1 MSPCKMER
9 ILSIAVLGVGLLLV
23 AVAAIEDENGATS
36 SSRNQF
42 YDGSTNRETPNQKAP
57 ATSSRRP
64 TNYFHAFR
72 KQQEG
77 TESRQSNNLNLGPY
91 RQQTP
96 YKEPVQ
102 VAPPSYRPVY
112 GAEKSRPNYSAAPAA
127 KPVAVY
133 HKNEPKYS
141 QYQDDVKIEY
151 DVTYSEYCPKLGGL
165 ESECRPT
172 TECAVW
178 YDLVLQYLP
187 ETACKLPSG
196 DPGSCCPEIPYNGQ
210 LKKITSIHINW
221 FNYIFDYLILRSRR
235 II

>member
-9 ILSIAVLGVGLLLV
+9 ILSIAVLSVLLV

-36 SSRNQF
+36 SSGNQ
-42 YDGSTNRETPNQKAP
+42 YYGGSNNRETL
-57 ATSSRRP
+57 
-64 TNYFHAFR
+64 R

-77 TESRQSNNLNLGPY
+77 TESRQSNTLNLGPY

-96 YKEPVQ
+96 YKEPVH

-112 GAEKSRPNYSAAPAA
+112 ATEKSKPNYSAAPSA

-133 HKNEPKYS
+133 QKNEPKYS
-141 QYQDDVKIEY
+141 QYSQYEDEAKTEY
-151 DVTYSEYCPKLGGL
+151 DVTYSKYCCPKLGGL

-172 TECAVW
+172 TECSVW

-196 DPGSCCPEIPYNGQ
+196 HPGACCPEIPYNGQ
-210 LKKITSIHINW
+210 CTKSLLKFTSNE
-221 FNYIFDYLILRSRR
+221 FNSIVDFYLILRSWR

>member
-1 MSPCKMER
+1 M
-9 ILSIAVLGVGLLLV
+9 AV
-23 AVAAIEDENGATS
+23 VAANEDESSAS
-36 SSRNQF
+36 SSRNQ
-42 YDGSTNRETPNQKAP
+42 YYGGSNRETQNQR
-57 ATSSRRP
+57 TLETGSRRP
-64 TNYFHAFR
+64 TNYFQASR

-77 TESRQSNNLNLGPY
+77 TESRQSNTLNLGPY

-96 YKEPVQ
+96 YKEPVH

-112 GAEKSRPNYSAAPAA
+112 ATEKSKPNYSAAPSA

-133 HKNEPKYS
+133 QKNEPKYS
-141 QYQDDVKIEY
+141 QYEDEAKTEY
-151 DVTYSEYCPKLGGL
+151 DVTYSKYCCPKLGGL

-172 TECAVW
+172 TECSVW

-196 DPGSCCPEIPYNGQ
+196 HPGACCPEIPYNGQ
-210 LKKITSIHINW
+210 CTKSHLKFTSNE
-221 FNYIFDYLILRSRR
+221 FNSIVDFYLILRSWR

>member
-1 MSPCKMER
+1 MSPCNMER
-9 ILSIAVLGVGLLLV
+9 ILSIAVLCVLLV
-23 AVAAIEDENGATS
+23 VVAANGDENGATS

-77 TESRQSNNLNLGPY
+77 TESRQSNILNLGPY

-96 YKEPVQ
+96 YKEPVH

-112 GAEKSRPNYSAAPAA
+112 ATEKSKPNYSAAPVA

-133 HKNEPKYS
+133 QKNEPKYS
-141 QYQDDVKIEY
+141 QYEDEAKTEY
-151 DVTYSEYCPKLGGL
+151 DVTYSKYCCPKLEGL

-172 TECAVW
+172 TECSVW

-210 LKKITSIHINW
+210 CTKSHLKFTSNE
-221 FNYIFDYLILRSRR
+221 FNSIVD
-235 II
+235 